1 MRLSAEDKFHVAQLE
16 AEAPDILL
24 DLWHR
29 LRRGPVDK
37 EQPSAGVDQSDSEA
51 AETDKIGV
59 AEDARWRLRRQPL
72 ARMVR
77 CDRAQKRIVRGLR
90 RSRRFKDRKSTR
102 LNSSH

>member
-1 MRLSAEDKFHVAQLE
+1 MRLSAEDQFHVAQLE

-37 EQPSAGVDQSDSEA
+37 DQPSAGVDQYDREA

-59 AEDARWRLRRQPL
+59 AEDARRQLRRQPL

-77 CDRAQKRIVRGLR
+77 CDRAQKRLVRGWR
-90 RSRRFKDRKSTR
+90 RTKSEERRGGHRGASPG
-102 LNSSH
+102 